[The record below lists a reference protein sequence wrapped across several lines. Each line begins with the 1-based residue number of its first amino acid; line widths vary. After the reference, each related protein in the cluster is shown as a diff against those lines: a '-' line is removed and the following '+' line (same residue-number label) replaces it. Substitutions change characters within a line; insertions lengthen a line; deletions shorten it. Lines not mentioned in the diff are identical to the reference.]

1 VLIKAGQFSEKFKES
16 KMAIEELDDI
26 SEEMA
31 DKLGIYGEERSVWT
45 SQFTYRV
52 RAALKTEEL
61 LRLPATASRDS
72 TI

>member
-1 VLIKAGQFSEKFKES
+1 
-16 KMAIEELDDI
+16 MAIEELDDI